1 MIGTLELNQ
10 KRIGMHSCVIGALGP
25 LLIKKMNRI
34 VLNISI
40 IRICSPKLF
49 CKSGPFSP
57 YKRPPNC
64 SESLEL
70 NSIQLFSLSMVAFIV
85 LVLGLSAKIRTLS
98 KDLVDLQGLD
108 Y

>member
-1 MIGTLELNQ
+1 M
-10 KRIGMHSCVIGALGP
+10 
-25 LLIKKMNRI
+25 I

-49 CKSGPFSP
+49 FKSGSLSP
-57 YKRPPNC
+57 NEKPPNC
-64 SESLEL
+64 SESLEP
-70 NSIQLFSLSMVAFIV
+70 NSIQFFSLNMVAFVV

-98 KDLVDLQGLD
+98 KDLVDLQGSD